1 VPDDLR
7 FLRGADGVRLAV
19 RAAGDPQAPP
29 IVLVHGWSSSG
40 SVWHEQLT
48 DPDLTARHRLL
59 AVDLRGHGESDVPA
73 DGYDKPAV
81 WADDLAAVLA
91 HAGRPAILVGWSY
104 GGVVI
109 TDYLR
114 ERGCAGV
121 EGLVLTGALTEV
133 GRGRPGGGS
142 GSAWHGIIRSVL
154 SEDPEVAVPALTTLA
169 GRMTVAP
176 RSGAEVQHH
185 VGDMLR
191 VPPAVRK
198 ALFTRDIG
206 SAEVLAAVSVPT
218 LVMHGVADIV
228 VDRSSSVYAIGKIP
242 GAVER
247 WFEDVGHMPFVER
260 CAEFNAALLEF
271 AGSIANH

>member
-1 VPDDLR
+1 VPDELR
-7 FLRGADGVRLAV
+7 LLRGADGVRLAV

-29 IVLVHGWSSSG
+29 IVLVHGWGSAG
-40 SVWHEQLT
+40 SVWHGQLT
-48 DPDLTARHRLL
+48 DPDLTVRHRLI

-73 DGYDKPAV
+73 DGYDRPSV

-91 HAGRPAILVGWSY
+91 HAGRPAVLVGWSY
-104 GGVVI
+104 GGLVI

-114 ERGCAGV
+114 ERGTAGIA
-121 EGLVLTGALTEV
+121 GLVLVGALTEM

-142 GSAWHGIIRSVL
+142 GSAWHDILRATL
-154 SEDPEVAVPALTTLA
+154 SDDPAAAVPALTTLA

-176 RSGAEVQHH
+176 RSGAELQRH

-191 VPPAVRK
+191 VPPSVRK

-206 SAEVLAAVSVPT
+206 SADVLASVSVPT
-218 LVMHGVADIV
+218 LVLHGDADVV
-228 VDRSSSVYAIGKIP
+228 VDRSSSEYAVGKIP

-247 WFEDVGHMPFVER
+247 WFQDVGHMPFVER
-260 CAEFNAALLEF
+260 RAEFNAALLEF
-271 AGSIANH
+271 AGPIANH

>member
-1 VPDDLR
+1 VPDELR

-19 RAAGDPQAPP
+19 RAAGDPQGSP
-29 IVLVHGWSSSG
+29 IVLVHGWGSAG

-48 DPDLTARHRLL
+48 DPDLTARHRLI
-59 AVDLRGHGESDVPA
+59 AVDLRGHGASDVPA
-73 DGYDKPAV
+73 DGYDKSAV

-109 TDYLR
+109 VDYLR
-114 ERGCAGV
+114 ERGSAGV
-121 EGLVLTGALTEV
+121 AGIVLVGALTEV
-133 GRGRPGGGS
+133 GHGRPGGGA
-142 GSAWHGIIRSVL
+142 GSAWHGVMRPAL
-154 SEDPEVAVPALTTLA
+154 SEDPAEAAPALATLA
-169 GRMTVAP
+169 SRMTVAP
-176 RSGAEVQHH
+176 RSGAEVQRHT
-185 VGDMLR
+185 GDMLM

-198 ALFTRDIG
+198 ALFTRQVG

-218 LVMHGVADIV
+218 LVMHGVADRV
-228 VDRSSSVYAIGKIP
+228 VDRASAEYAVGKIP

-260 CAEFNAALLEF
+260 RAEFNAALLEF
-271 AGSIANH
+271 AGSVANH